1 MSDQVY
7 MFGAAAGAF
16 VFLAAVLFASRGA
29 RKRHGSGGEETT
41 TSESHSSSSSSG
53 GSGSSGKRVKKFRS
67 DGTPV
72 YE

>member
-1 MSDQVY
+1 MSDQVF

-41 TSESHSSSSSSG
+41 TSESHSSSSSG